1 MFRTKHAGTTKSGR
15 AVAASAFRTAT
26 RRRKPVKVIKTTL
39 AQSQRPQRL
48 IHRRPRHKV
57 IEFFIGYRH
66 CATVLAGELY
76 ARRVVRPRRCAD
88 VSSRKPGDSA
98 LRVPHVIVLTVV
110 FLIAAGAGP
119 PAHARQEQDV
129 NLASRYPASLD
140 ASEPPVGRSWSCDAA
155 DIWSIRSFA
164 FTCGDGFAVELGPSQ
179 VAFGVHQGN
188 VVWAYAQPD
197 VPGRVLRAPFG
208 TGEEVRSIFLR
219 FNPAV
224 LGHVFPPET
233 VVGQGK
239 AAFAVWGR
247 RAATWKINAA
257 WQSGNLPVIPWRKS
271 IVVDLE
277 TSVARRL
284 FMTDTEAGT
293 ARYEPFFE
301 RRPLPPVTSV
311 TETDSLR
318 AFDEVWEAFDR
329 EYAMFGIRS
338 GVNWSKLRETCR
350 PRAAAART
358 TYETAAAIADLLRP
372 LEDLH
377 VGVNCG
383 DESVP
388 VYSRSRPLNAN
399 WQAAEALVGPLRD
412 SRRGAA
418 WARTE
423 DRIAY
428 LNVYALS
435 DAELPDLVDKML
447 ETLGDSWGLV
457 LDLRYN
463 GDGDEL
469 LARAIAGR
477 FLDRP
482 RVYSLNQYR
491 SGPKHDDLGP
501 MLDRVVEPRGPWR
514 FEAPVVVLIGQCT
527 MSSAESFALML
538 AQAPQATTLGDR
550 TAGSS
555 ANPRRVETGLNI
567 TVNLPRWIDRL
578 PDGRPL
584 EPGGIEPQVHVKAA
598 PEAFTPRSDPVLF
611 CALEKLRESPAES
624 RRPGRKP

>member
-1 MFRTKHAGTTKSGR
+1 MFRPKHAAPPKSGR
-15 AVAASAFRTAT
+15 AVTPSAFRTAACG
-26 RRRKPVKVIKTTL
+26 RKPAKVIKTGF
-39 AQSQRPQRL
+39 AQGQRPQGL
-48 IHRRPRHKV
+48 IHRGPRHKV

-66 CATVLAGELY
+66 RGWSLALGSY
-76 ARRVVRPRRCAD
+76 ARDVVHPAPAAERRRAVTPPAPPDPRI
-88 VSSRKPGDSA
+88 A
-98 LRVPHVIVLTVV
+98 LPVV
-110 FLIAAGAGP
+110 ALLVAAIAGP
-119 PAHARQEQDV
+119 AALARQTVGV
-129 NLASRYPASLD
+129 NLASRYPATLD
-140 ASEPPVGRSWSCDAA
+140 ASEPPIGRPWTCDA
-155 DIWSIRSFA
+155 DDVWSLGSFTLKVA
-164 FTCGDGFAVELGPSQ
+164 ASFAVELGPSQ
-179 VAFGVHQGN
+179 VAFGVHRGN
-188 VVWAYAQPD
+188 VVWAHIQPD
-197 VPGRVLRAPFG
+197 TPGRLVQAPAG
-208 TGEEVRSIFLR
+208 AGEEVRAIFLR

-224 LGHVFPPET
+224 LAELFPAET
-233 VVGQGK
+233 VRGAGNPELLTW
-239 AAFAVWGR
+239 AR
-247 RAATWKINAA
+247 RAAAWKINAA

-271 IVVDLE
+271 IVVDFE

-284 FMTDTEAGT
+284 FMTDTQAGT
-293 ARYEPFFE
+293 VKYEPFFE
-301 RRPLPPVTSV
+301 RRPLPPLTPV
-311 TETDSLR
+311 TETEALR
-318 AFDEVWEAFDR
+318 AFDGVWEAFDR

-338 GVNWSKLRETCR
+338 GVDWAKLRATFR

-358 TYETAAAIADLLRP
+358 TYETAAGIADLLRP

-377 VGVNCG
+377 VWVSCG
-383 DESVP
+383 DEGVP

-399 WQAAEALVGPLRD
+399 RQAAEALVGPLRD

-423 DRIAY
+423 DGIAY

-435 DAELPDLVDKML
+435 DAEMPGLVDNML

-463 GDGDEL
+463 GGGDER

-477 FLDRP
+477 FVDQP
-482 RVYSLNQYR
+482 RVYSRNQYR

-514 FEAPVVVLIGQCT
+514 FEAPVVVLIGQGT

-538 AQAPQATTLGDR
+538 AQAPQAMTLGDR

-555 ANPRRVETGLNI
+555 ANPRRVDPGLGI

-584 EPGGIEPQVHVKAA
+584 EPEGIKPQVRVEAA
-598 PEAFTPRSDPVLF
+598 PEAFTPQSDPVLR
-611 CALEKLRESPAES
+611 CALEKLREAPAES
-624 RRPGRKP
+624 RRPGRRP